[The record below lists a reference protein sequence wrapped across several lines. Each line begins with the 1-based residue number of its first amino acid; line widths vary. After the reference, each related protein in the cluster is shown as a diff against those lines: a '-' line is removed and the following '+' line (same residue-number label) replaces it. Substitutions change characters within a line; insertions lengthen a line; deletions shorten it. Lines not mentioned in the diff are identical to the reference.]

1 MNHMPLPTILCDILT
16 ILSGKS
22 LVQSAKHSFVI
33 FIFLIS
39 SSHFI
44 AHLQQQILTFTLVYD
59 WQRHDWIH
67 ILLYRFFIFPSIMWC
82 TEYKYCLAAIH
93 LIECLSDYLSSGMD
107 WMRIF
112 SLSISL
118 ARLNSHLFLHHL
130 SFFVWTL
137 TIQLRAK
144 VDTCE
149 KNRFA
154 YRLRCELIEDSYTG
168 NAAISCLTSLDVLNA
183 DFSRTFATRRTR
195 FHRIMDG
202 R

>member
-1 MNHMPLPTILCDILT
+1 MPLPTILCDILT

-22 LVQSAKHSFVI
+22 LVQSAKRSFVI

-44 AHLQQQILTFTLVYD
+44 AHLQQQILTFTLVHD

-67 ILLYRFFIFPSIMWC
+67 ILLYRFFYISKHYVMHWLQILS
-82 TEYKYCLAAIH
+82 CLAAIH

-118 ARLNSHLFLHHL
+118 ARLNSHLFLLHL
-130 SFFVWTL
+130 SSFVWTL

-149 KNRFA
+149 KNMD
-154 YRLRCELIEDSYTG
+154 LLID
-168 NAAISCLTSLDVLNA
+168 CDVN
-183 DFSRTFATRRTR
+183 
-195 FHRIMDG
+195 
-202 R
+202 